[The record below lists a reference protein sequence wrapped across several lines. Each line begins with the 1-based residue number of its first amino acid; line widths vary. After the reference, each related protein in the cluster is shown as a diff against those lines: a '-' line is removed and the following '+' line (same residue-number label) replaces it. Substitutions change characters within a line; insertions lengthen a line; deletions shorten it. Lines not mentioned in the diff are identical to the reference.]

1 MLKQLSIKQKI
12 ILGFSSLGTL
22 LLISSALAYT
32 ALKQI
37 HHANMEVKSVALPI
51 LKTANALQLQQ
62 SALSKLVSKAF
73 SENDQ
78 ANLKTITTRF
88 AQGQQRYQQKLSEL
102 HEVTANNPQFSA
114 LLSSIVSVS
123 KEIDQQANSLLLAKQ
138 TIFEARLSIK
148 SNMQKFEQYRA
159 AASDA
164 MLNLELVETDN
175 TRQRAEVAGTG
186 IRIDD
191 MMYTLS
197 DNVKVIN
204 QLEAANWQSQQ
215 EDVRFLLGNVQ
226 DNFEFLKRQ
235 SQGLD
240 VSALLEEFSEQLT
253 NMIQLLDE
261 PGSLYQSV
269 EKKLAALAQAEMAYK
284 QAELSTEKVQNTL
297 QKLQMVSDEQFSFYE
312 NVAEQKIQQ
321 AQQTALIMAMVFVA
335 LAVFIA
341 ISTSRAML
349 GPLAAVNKM
358 LGYLAQGDFSRAMKK
373 RSDDEFGML
382 IDNINRVKDSL
393 RVLLE
398 DINTKVHELEQMSE
412 STQLRSQTLAQN
424 SQQQL
429 KRIDSAAS
437 LASEIANSAQQVS
450 TESATTLN
458 SIQQAQ
464 QQSLSVNQ
472 IANDNKQHML
482 SLNTKMANAVQ
493 VMDKLTLHSDNI
505 GSILDTIVSIAEQ
518 TNLLALNAAI
528 EAARAGEQGR
538 GFAVVADEVRTLA
551 ARTQS
556 STNEINTMIESLQQ
570 DTKLANSAI
579 VDGQSTSQTCAQR
592 SESLSEAIAQIEQ
605 VLIQVHGLSARAS
618 DVANDQVSYCQ
629 KIESVMANAQ
639 QTAKENA
646 NEMQHMAQASESLS
660 RFANSL
666 TELVRR
672 FKL

>member
-1 MLKQLSIKQKI
+1 MFKKLSIKQKI
-12 ILGFSSLGTL
+12 ILGFSSFGAL

-37 HHANMEVKSVALPI
+37 NHANSKVKNVALPI

-73 SENDQ
+73 SEN
-78 ANLKTITTRF
+78 NPTKVKEIENRF
-88 AQGQQRYQQKLSEL
+88 VQLQQGYQRKLSDL
-102 HEVTANNPQFSA
+102 HDVTANNPQFST
-114 LLSSIVSVS
+114 LLKDIVSVS
-123 KEIDQQANSLLLAKQ
+123 TNIDQHAKSLLSAKQ
-138 TIFEARLSIK
+138 TVLAQRLAIK
-148 SNMQKFEQYRA
+148 NSVGQFEQSRSI
-159 AASDA
+159 ASDA

-175 TRQRAEVAGTG
+175 ARQLAEVAGTG

-197 DNVKVIN
+197 DNIKVAN
-204 QLEAANWQSQQ
+204 QLELDNWQEQQ
-215 EDVRFLLGNVQ
+215 QSVQFLLGNIQ
-226 DNFEFLKRQ
+226 NNFEFLKRQ
-235 SQGLD
+235 AQGLE
-240 VSALLEEFSEQLT
+240 VEPLLSEFSEQLAV
-253 NMIQLLDE
+253 MSKLLDK
-261 PGSLYQSV
+261 PGHLYQRVDS
-269 EKKLAALAQAEMAYK
+269 KLSAITQTQTAYQQAESA
-284 QAELSTEKVQNTL
+284 TERVQNTL
-297 QKLQMVSDEQFSFYE
+297 RELQQVSDNQLSYYE
-312 NVAEQKIQQ
+312 NSAEQKIEQ
-321 AQQTALIMAMVFVA
+321 AQNAALLMALIFIL

-358 LGYLAQGDFSRAMKK
+358 LGYLAEGDFSRAMKK

-398 DINTKVHELEQMSE
+398 DINSKVHELEQMSD
-412 STQLRSQTLAQN
+412 SSQQRSQVLANN

-429 KRIDSAAS
+429 KRIDSAAG
-437 LASEIANSAQQVS
+437 LASDIALSAQQVS
-450 TESATTLN
+450 EESATTLN
-458 SIQQAQ
+458 SIKEAE
-464 QQSLSVNQ
+464 QQSLSVNK
-472 IANDNKQHML
+472 IANDNRQHML
-482 SLNTKMANAVQ
+482 SLNGKMANAVE
-493 VMDKLTLHSDNI
+493 VMDKLTQHSQSI

-579 VDGQSTSQTCAQR
+579 VDGQGGTQACAQR
-592 SESLSEAIAQIEQ
+592 SESLSEAIEQIEQ
-605 VLIQVHGLSARAS
+605 ILIQVNGLSSRAS
-618 DVANDQVSYCQ
+618 DAANDQVSHCQ
-629 KIESVMANAQ
+629 QIESVMANAQ
-639 QTAKENA
+639 HTAKENA
-646 NEMQHMAQASESLS
+646 SEMQHMAQASESLS

-666 TELVRR
+666 TALVER